1 MLELDAVDLDGLC
14 AALEDH
20 SYEHSWWLDPR
31 TGEIRFLG
39 VDDDETPDDLD
50 DGGLLNIAA
59 LDSGEG
65 YRDMAD
71 FVSAVS
77 NRKAHDLLSRAIE
90 GRGAFRRFKDT
101 LFEFPDLREKWFA
114 FHDARMHR
122 RGLEWL
128 VDHDLI
134 SAQTAADAAIRYVDP
149 PMADGAIEGDGL
161 AAAVAHDLRG
171 LYGAR
176 LVQVVMFGSRA
187 RGDDDDESDLDLLV
201 VLADLESPW
210 TELRRMDAVL
220 WRHTARSGV
229 TVSAFPVSR
238 RDYEFADSP
247 VLIRARRDA
256 VAVG

>member
-1 MLELDAVDLDGLC
+1 MLELGAVDLDGLC
-14 AALEDH
+14 DALEDH

-31 TGEIRFLG
+31 TGETRFLG
-39 VDDDETPDDLD
+39 VDDDETADDLD
-50 DGGLLNIAA
+50 DRGLLHIAA
-59 LDSGEG
+59 LDSGDG

-71 FVSAVS
+71 FASAMA
-77 NRKAHDLLSRAIE
+77 NRRAHDLLSRAIE

-128 VDHDLI
+128 VDRGVV
-134 SAQTAADAAIRYVDP
+134 SEKTAADAASRYVDP
-149 PMADGAIEGDGL
+149 SIGEGGLRGGAL
-161 AAAVAHDLRG
+161 AAAVAEDLRG

-176 LVQVVMFGSRA
+176 LAQVVMFGSRA

-201 VLADLESPW
+201 VLADLDSPW
-210 TELRRMDAVL
+210 SELRRMDAVL
-220 WRHTARSGV
+220 WRHTERSGV

-238 RDYEFADSP
+238 SDYERADSP